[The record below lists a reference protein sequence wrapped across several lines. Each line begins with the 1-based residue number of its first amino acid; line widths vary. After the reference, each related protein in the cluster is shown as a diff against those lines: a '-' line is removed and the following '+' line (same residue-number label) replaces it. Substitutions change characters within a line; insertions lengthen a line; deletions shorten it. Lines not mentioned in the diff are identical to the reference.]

1 MTRHVL
7 IIDDSP
13 VDRES
18 IVIALRG
25 DPTIR
30 HTFVEVTKGGA
41 GLEALRDPNQKF
53 DLVVLDYRLPDMNAE
68 QFLSKLGV
76 PDEVP
81 DVPIVLLTGSMTPE
95 SVSDIVTRGVQ
106 DFFSKSAVSA
116 EMLPRIARNAIHRH
130 KLMRDLVLSE
140 RRAEEARVQAEQAN
154 RAKSQFLTTISHEL
168 RTPLTAIL
176 GFTELLQRDLG
187 ESLEADRQEMLEM
200 VIQSGKHLAELL
212 NDLIDIAKVEA
223 GTLHF
228 EPQPHNFRKLVDSIC
243 NLMSLRAGE
252 KHLRLH
258 SQIEEAV
265 PKRVMIDPIRI
276 RQVLVNLLGNAVKY
290 TNEGSIDI
298 DVGYESVGEVL
309 AVRVTDTGCGIAAE
323 LLPNLFEPFVQGQ
336 QSEGEQLTGAGLGL
350 AISHRLAD
358 MMGGSLSVEQ
368 TSPAGTTFAL
378 VIPAENCAAHETKDL
393 SATPVWAQEEVPI
406 LNLSNKRVLIAED
419 TRANQVL
426 LTRLLNEL
434 GANVDLAINGQ
445 DALDRI
451 EESSTGDAYDL
462 VLMDI
467 QMPVMD
473 GLEATRRLR
482 ATGFGGPIVAITAAA
497 LKGDA
502 DRCRT
507 AGCNEVVTKPID
519 ISNLHRRLASAM
531 AGSAP
536 QV

>member
-7 IIDDSP
+7 VIDDSP
-13 VDRES
+13 EDRES
-18 IVIALRG
+18 IVVALRG
-25 DPTIR
+25 DSTIR
-30 HTFVEVTKGGA
+30 HTIVQATNGTA
-41 GLEALRDPNQKF
+41 GLEALRDPAQSF

-68 QFLSKLGV
+68 QFLRKLGV

-81 DVPIVLLTGSMTPE
+81 NVPIVLLTGSMTPE

-106 DFFSKSAVSA
+106 DFFSKSAVTA
-116 EMLPRIARNAIHRH
+116 DMLPRIARNAIHRH

-187 ESLEADRQEMLEM
+187 DSLEEERREMLEM
-200 VIQSGKHLAELL
+200 VVQSGKHLADLL

-228 EPQPHNFRKLVDSIC
+228 EPQTHNVRKLVGSVCD
-243 NLMSLRAGE
+243 LMSLRAGE

-258 SQIEEAV
+258 SKVEEAV
-265 PKRVMIDPIRI
+265 PNRVLIDPIRI
-276 RQVLVNLLGNAVKY
+276 RQILVNLLGNAVKY
-290 TNEGSIDI
+290 TSEGLIDI
-298 DVGYESVGEVL
+298 DVSYSSQKEVL
-309 AVRVTDTGCGIAAE
+309 CFRVKDTGCGISDD
-323 LLPNLFEPFVQGQ
+323 LRSKLFEPFVQGQ
-336 QSEGEQLTGAGLGL
+336 QREGEQLTGAGLGL
-350 AISHRLAD
+350 AISHQLAE

-368 TSPAGTTFAL
+368 TSPQGTTFAL
-378 VIPAENCAAHETKDL
+378 VIPAEDCTARATNDVSTTPLWAREEEPTLDL
-393 SATPVWAQEEVPI
+393 SSK
-406 LNLSNKRVLIAED
+406 LVLLAED

-426 LTRLLNEL
+426 LTKLLNEL
-434 GANVDLAINGQ
+434 GATVDLATNGQ
-445 DALDRI
+445 DALDRV
-451 EESSTGDAYDL
+451 EESAAGDPYDL

-482 ATGFGGPIVAITAAA
+482 AHGFMGPIVAITAAA

-507 AGCNEVVTKPID
+507 AGCDEVVTKPID
-519 ISNLHRRLASAM
+519 IANLHRRLASAM
-531 AGSAP
+531 AGIARGG
-536 QV
+536 